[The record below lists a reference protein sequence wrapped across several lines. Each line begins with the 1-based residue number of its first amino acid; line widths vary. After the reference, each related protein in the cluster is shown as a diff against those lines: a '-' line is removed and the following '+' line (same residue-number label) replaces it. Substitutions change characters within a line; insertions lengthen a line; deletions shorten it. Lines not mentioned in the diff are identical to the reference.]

1 MVQQIDEVTMSLKLI
16 SSYIIAF
23 GKIILGIVSMAVAYS
38 NMNVGAFTIAKVN
51 LLLWLSALLLIFGL
65 GELIFNIFL
74 YKNIQQ
80 SVNVGKGLNIASFV
94 LNLVAFLQLT
104 SGVVLL
110 VNSILLSSDVMLIQI
125 DSVLFTVS
133 KVILITAISID
144 FIKEMKDCRIL
155 SKYKK

>member
-1 MVQQIDEVTMSLKLI
+1 MSLKLI

-23 GKIILGIVSMAVAYS
+23 GKIMLGIVSMAVAYS
-38 NMNVGAFTIAKVN
+38 NMNVGAFAIAKVN

-74 YKNIQQ
+74 YKNITEAQQ
-80 SVNVGKGLNIASFV
+80 SVTVGKGLNIASFV
-94 LNLVAFLQLT
+94 LNLVAFLQLI
-104 SGVVLL
+104 SGIVLL

-144 FIKEMKDCRIL
+144 FIKEMIDCRIL